1 MGQLIKAKD
10 IIEKRFGKKGTE
22 SREKFRDEAFSFY
35 FGEIIKNRR
44 KELKIS
50 QNELAELV
58 GKKRPYISR
67 IENGEDIR
75 LSNFVLIANA
85 LNLSINQ
92 ILLLLYEYSFYQV
105 QQSWQQLKHFQNETA
120 IALLKTLF

>member
-1 MGQLIKAKD
+1 MGQLINAKELID
-10 IIEKRFGKKGTE
+10 KRYGKRGTK
-22 SREKFRDEAFSFY
+22 SREKFREDAFSFY

-44 KELKIS
+44 KELKMS
-50 QNELAELV
+50 QNDLAELV

-85 LNLSINQ
+85 LNLSI
-92 ILLLLYEYSFYQV
+92 
-105 QQSWQQLKHFQNETA
+105 QLTA
-120 IALLKTLF
+120 I